1 MKTINGFLL
10 AAALGI
16 AWLVGRDVGFGLH
29 MPLAVVAG
37 LCIGLMMWI
46 SADE

>member
-1 MKTINGFLL
+1 VKTANGFLL

-16 AWLVGRDVGFGLH
+16 AWFVGRDVGFGLY
-29 MPLAVVAG
+29 MPAAVLMG